1 MAEVPPQTVLLTRLA
16 KSLAGEK
23 ASATFACGGAI
34 VSKLTDDEKTI
45 APENPILFYEDKN
58 GQCHK
63 ITFPG
68 TPEEMEKLSS
78 DCDPAS
84 FGVGTE
90 ERLDTEYRSAWKLD
104 NTKFATSFH
113 PFDSDMMEVVKQ
125 LLFSGA
131 INLGWL
137 EPIIVAELYKLN
149 VLSRWEW
156 GLTSR
161 FTRVLMTSLNLMSI
175 LHALKLNSDRW
186 SFVSPPH
193 TREEN
198 WRSVTTVVKS
208 NSTGAKIPLPSNGQP
223 STVIANT
230 KSCLSQRDTE
240 LLSHTTS
247 ITTPMVIKSPRRPIG
262 NDPHSRF
269 SRFSL
274 KFFNPRIS
282 CLMVRPPPQTGP

>member
-23 ASATFACGGAI
+23 AAATFACGGTI
-34 VSKLTDDEKTI
+34 VSKLTDRDDEILT
-45 APENPILFYEDKN
+45 PETPILFYEDKN

-113 PFDSDMMEVVKQ
+113 PFDSDIMDVVKQ

-131 INLGWL
+131 IHLGHL
-137 EPIIVAELYKLN
+137 QPIIVAELYKLN
-149 VLSRWEW
+149 VTSSAMEW
-156 GLTSR
+156 G
-161 FTRVLMTSLNLMSI
+161 V
-175 LHALKLNSDRW
+175 
-186 SFVSPPH
+186 
-193 TREEN
+193 
-198 WRSVTTVVKS
+198 
-208 NSTGAKIPLPSNGQP
+208 
-223 STVIANT
+223 
-230 KSCLSQRDTE
+230 
-240 LLSHTTS
+240 
-247 ITTPMVIKSPRRPIG
+247 
-262 NDPHSRF
+262 
-269 SRFSL
+269 
-274 KFFNPRIS
+274 
-282 CLMVRPPPQTGP
+282 